1 MFKKADNECVN
12 ATSLSLC
19 LCLHYELVFHHKWA
33 DAQFFMADAQFFGA
47 DAQFFGADVQFFA
60 AGLL

>member
-12 ATSLSLC
+12 ATSVSLC
-19 LCLHYELVFHHKWA
+19 LCLHYELVFHHKWVDA
-33 DAQFFMADAQFFGA
+33 QIFMVDTQFFGVDAQFFRADAE
-47 DAQFFGADVQFFA
+47 FFA